1 MNREMASS
9 FTMLTVQ
16 PPNPAPVILEPI
28 TPSTFHASYAVV
40 LELGEVSGV
49 IPDYLTACWRW
60 AAAKSELVS
69 GSELKIETLPAV
81 THCDSCG
88 RDYPTVAHGKTC
100 PHCQSGSTWLLT
112 GNEVNIKEIEAY

>member
-1 MNREMASS
+1 MHELGIVFHIISS
-9 FTMLTVQ
+9 VEQ
-16 PPNPAPVILEPI
+16 VAAENDLEKV
-28 TPSTFHASYAVV
+28 SAVV

-49 IPDYLTACWRW
+49 VPDYLTDCWRW

-81 THCDSCG
+81 THCGCCG
-88 RDYPTVAHGKTC
+88 RDYPTVAHGRTC
-100 PHCQSGSTWLLT
+100 PHCQSGDTWLLT